1 MLSFF
6 FIHEIINCFFRD
18 NSKQVFLGTTTTTA
32 SSCLFVGAIVRRNK
46 NIKNLKKL
54 KLRLLFTII
63 I

>member
-1 MLSFF
+1 M
-6 FIHEIINCFFRD
+6 
-18 NSKQVFLGTTTTTA
+18 QVFLGTTTATA